1 MYTLIAIFYASLA
14 GSIAMIFFKHRE
26 GKTGNAT
33 LVSRWG
39 KGIDHVFH
47 DLFAR
52 VRRGI
57 SYMNRRTLII
67 IGQLVAFHVLLRMR
81 NVYVDIK
88 HRTLANPHGR
98 KVLDAVRGR
107 GEVKKHGASLYLRRI
122 SSRGK

>member
-1 MYTLIAIFYASLA
+1 MYTLIAIFYASLV
-14 GSIAMIFFKHRE
+14 GSITMIFLKHRE

-33 LVSRWG
+33 IVSHWG

-47 DLFAR
+47 DFFAH
-52 VRRGI
+52 VRRSI
-57 SYMNRRTLII
+57 SYMNRRTFII
-67 IGQLVAFHVLLRMR
+67 IGQLIAFHVLLRMR

-107 GEVKKHGASLYLRRI
+107 GEIKKHGASLYLRRI